1 MRVYVLL
8 YDAGKDNEGIHS
20 LELAGNTAVLM
31 FENADDAERYAG
43 LLEAQDF
50 PLPTVEEIG
59 RDEIEDFC
67 RQAGYEARFVE
78 VGFMPKTDEE
88 RLLFAP
94 PESNRDVSH
103 WQDEDH
109 SVADRNGLDQQVE
122 STDLEEIRKRLEGL
136 I

>member
-1 MRVYVLL
+1 MRVFVLL

-20 LELAGNTAVLM
+20 LELAGKTAVLM

-59 RDEIEDFC
+59 RDEMEDFC

-103 WQDEDH
+103 WQDGDR
-109 SVADRNGLDQQVE
+109 SIADSNGLDQQVE